1 MPDPKKPS
9 TVAQIADLLKSLLTE
24 PVTDQSSRP
33 PNAGD
38 VKRAKAAT
46 KTPRKR
52 KPVKK
57 KAAPKKK
64 KVVTKKKRTT
74 KKKKPARK

>member
-9 TVAQIADLLKSLLTE
+9 TVDQIADLLKSLITE

-46 KTPRKR
+46 KSPRKR

-57 KAAPKKK
+57 KVA
-64 KVVTKKKRTT
+64 TKKKRATTTRKT
-74 KKKKPARK
+74 KKKKSARK

>member
-52 KPVKK
+52 KPVKTKAVKK
-57 KAAPKKK
+57 KAVKKK
-64 KVVTKKKRTT
+64 KKS
-74 KKKKPARK
+74 ARK

>member
-9 TVAQIADLLKSLLTE
+9 TVDQIADLLKSLITE
-24 PVTDQSSRP
+24 PITDQSSRP
-33 PNAGD
+33 PTAGD
-38 VKRAKAAT
+38 VKRVKAAT

-57 KAAPKKK
+57 KPA
-64 KVVTKKKRTT
+64 TKK
-74 KKKKPARK
+74 AE

>member
-9 TVAQIADLLKSLLTE
+9 TVDQIVELLRGLVTE

-33 PNAGD
+33 PTAGD
-38 VKRAKAAT
+38 VKRVKASANP
-46 KTPRKR
+46 PRRR
-52 KPVKK
+52 KAVKK
-57 KAAPKKK
+57 KTATKK
-64 KVVTKKKRTT
+64 KVVAKKKRAT

>member
-9 TVAQIADLLKSLLTE
+9 TVDEIVSLLRGLITE

-38 VKRAKAAT
+38 VKRVKASANPP
-46 KTPRKR
+46 KRRKA
-52 KPVKK
+52 VKK
-57 KAAPKKK
+57 KTATKK
-64 KVVTKKKRTT
+64 KVVTKKK
-74 KKKKPARK
+74 KKPARK